1 MNTTQNYKTFFLQN
15 FGILEDKLPTDLYNK
30 LYKECLE
37 AKKNNSVMI
46 SGLTSP
52 SVPEHFYI
60 EKNIVEL
67 NNYIAQLIPKYNN
80 AFNYLSSFNLLSK
93 NVYLGVGKTWI
104 NFQKKHE
111 FLPNHTHDGVLSY
124 SIWIKIPYDEKKE
137 KNYKKVNVDVSNL
150 TYPTGIGKFCSF
162 SFSYTNILGE
172 ICQQSYE
179 ITKKTEGSILMFPSK
194 LTHCVYPFYTS
205 DDDRI
210 SISGNVIFD
219 TNKPMTV

>member
-1 MNTTQNYKTFFLQN
+1 MNTTQNYKTFSLFN

-30 LYKECLE
+30 LYDECLT
-37 AKKNNSVMI
+37 ARKNNSVMI

-52 SVPEHFYI
+52 GVPEHFYI
-60 EKNIVEL
+60 EKNITEL

-80 AFNYLSSFNLLSK
+80 AFNYLSSFKLLSK
-93 NVYLGVGKTWI
+93 DLYLGMGKPWI

-124 SIWIKIPYDEKKE
+124 SIWIKIPYDEEKE
-137 KNYKKVNVDVSNL
+137 KNYKKTNIDKK
-150 TYPTGIGKFCSF
+150 KFNSF
-162 SFSYTNILGE
+162 EFSYTNILGE

-194 LTHCVYPFYTS
+194 LTHCVYPFFTS
-205 DDDRI
+205 DDERI
-210 SISGNVIFD
+210 SISGNILLNSD
-219 TNKPMTV
+219 NTLQNKLK